1 MDPDLLNFVGVVLT
15 LGSVGIGGYA
25 AIRILN
31 AKLRKLDDRAPG
43 AEILAELDDLR
54 SRVHELE
61 GGRLLELE
69 ERIDFAERLLARH
82 SGAAPDALRSVEEQ
96 R

>member
-1 MDPDLLNFVGVVLT
+1 MDADFLNFVGVVLT
-15 LGSVGIGGYA
+15 LGTIGLGGYA
-25 AIRILN
+25 AIRMLN
-31 AKLRKLDDRAPG
+31 MKFRKLEDRVPG

-82 SGAAPDALRSVEEQ
+82 SDAAPEALRSVEEQ

>member
-1 MDPDLLNFVGVVLT
+1 MQPK
-15 LGSVGIGGYA
+15 A
-25 AIRILN
+25 AIDVDVTVAHQN
-31 AKLRKLDDRAPG
+31 LRLIEHLEDLDDVQRVTANFNLP

-69 ERIDFAERLLARH
+69 ERIDFAERLLAGH